1 MAFRMRLRL
10 GEEVSDID
18 MIRGR
23 GYLMQTGLEEGKDYF
38 PPFRV
43 RGYGEERGW
52 EEEYRQFSPSPQAIH
67 SWEED

>member
-43 RGYGEERGW
+43 RGYGEERG
-52 EEEYRQFSPSPQAIH
+52 
-67 SWEED
+67 